1 MTVYKRKSTQPL
13 KWLLGL
19 VVFILAMTL
28 TFADVY
34 GNETVVGG
42 AADNN
47 TTVSSQD
54 NGSTQCPPK
63 PVPEPTTL
71 ILLGGGLS
79 AMYLARRKRNKIEQ

>member
-1 MTVYKRKSTQPL
+1 MTVYKGKSTQPL

-19 VVFILAMTL
+19 IIFILAMTI

-34 GNETVVGG
+34 GYETVGGG
-42 AADNN
+42 ADNSNN
-47 TTVSSQD
+47 TAADDDSPAA
-54 NGSTQCPPK
+54 CPQ

-79 AMYLARRKRNKIEQ
+79 AMYLARRLRNKTDK